1 MRATRYQEC
10 AMPMFAFVA
19 PILARKEQLDL
30 ETFEQFTAVD
40 EREAYVAARRAAGVT
55 REAVWHQRTPDG
67 GTLAIVLLEAHDVEA
82 AFGHIVTSD
91 APFDRRF
98 RAVMQEVHGFDLA
111 SAPPPDVRLICDTR
125 F

>member
-1 MRATRYQEC
+1 
-10 AMPMFAFVA
+10 MPAFAFVA
-19 PILARKEQLDL
+19 PILPGKEQHDA
-30 ETFEQFTAVD
+30 ETFEQFTAGD

-67 GTLAIVLLEAHDVEA
+67 ATLAIVLLEADNVEA

-91 APFDRRF
+91 APFDRQF
-98 RAVMQEVHGFDLA
+98 RAMVQEVHGFDLA

>member
-1 MRATRYQEC
+1 
-10 AMPMFAFVA
+10 MPVFAFVA
-19 PILARKEQLDL
+19 PILPGKEQLDV
-30 ETFEQFTAVD
+30 ETLEQFTVGD
-40 EREAYVAARRAAGVT
+40 EREAYVVARRTAGVT

-67 GTLAIVLLEAHDVEA
+67 GTLAIVLLEADDVEA

-98 RAVMQEVHGFDLA
+98 RAMVHEVHGFDLA
-111 SAPPPDVRLICDTR
+111 SAPPPDVQLICDTR